1 MFIIFVLFFRN
12 SICLST
18 AGFEK
23 YNAGTFVL
31 LSMMYCHLFHQC
43 FLKEIMYEQLHSSS
57 KGICIASI
65 LTFISLTFN
74 VFNTSRKIR
83 GGENRKTEIQNE
95 GGGGGGFL
103 FMYLST
109 IICNG
114 GQRGWGSWGVP
125 LCPCHAAL
133 AALTALHPNVRN
145 LRFLL
150 VEFTNSIIQ
159 QGVTAR
165 GGRIQQTA
173 RIGLV

>member
-1 MFIIFVLFFRN
+1 MMPFVFFSTTQDN
-12 SICLST
+12 LCSIHNLQ
-18 AGFEK
+18 
-23 YNAGTFVL
+23 YLIL
-31 LSMMYCHLFHQC
+31 LTLPEN
-43 FLKEIMYEQLHSSS
+43 L
-57 KGICIASI
+57 G
-65 LTFISLTFN
+65 
-74 VFNTSRKIR
+74 

-95 GGGGGGFL
+95 GVGGGFL

-125 LCPCHAAL
+125 LCLACPCL
-133 AALTALHPNVRN
+133 AVLASRSLLTFLALHPNVRN

-150 VEFTNSIIQ
+150 VEFTHSIIQ
-159 QGVTAR
+159 QSVTAR

>member
-1 MFIIFVLFFRN
+1 M
-12 SICLST
+12 
-18 AGFEK
+18 GWED
-23 YNAGTFVL
+23 
-31 LSMMYCHLFHQC
+31 
-43 FLKEIMYEQLHSSS
+43 
-57 KGICIASI
+57 
-65 LTFISLTFN
+65 
-74 VFNTSRKIR
+74 
-83 GGENRKTEIQNE
+83 RKTEIQNE
-95 GGGGGGFL
+95 GGVGGGGFL

-109 IICNG
+109 IIRNG

-125 LCPCHAAL
+125 LCPCLALL

>member
-1 MFIIFVLFFRN
+1 M
-12 SICLST
+12 
-18 AGFEK
+18 
-23 YNAGTFVL
+23 
-31 LSMMYCHLFHQC
+31 
-43 FLKEIMYEQLHSSS
+43 
-57 KGICIASI
+57 
-65 LTFISLTFN
+65 
-74 VFNTSRKIR
+74 R
-83 GGENRKTEIQNE
+83 GV
-95 GGGGGGFL
+95 GGGFL

-114 GQRGWGSWGVP
+114 GQRGWGSWGFP
-125 LCPCHAAL
+125 LCPCLDLALL

-173 RIGLV
+173 RICLV